1 MTLAQRH
8 IVLGAISLIFLT
20 TGILKLLGSPLEV
33 VQFIHW
39 GFPIWFMYLTGVINI
54 AAAIGLQ
61 TKRFFSLSVSVLI
74 ILLSLAI
81 LSILIHHD
89 GLAALLQPLVLS
101 AVMLFTFNKNW
112 NNFRK

>member
-8 IVLGAISLIFLT
+8 IVPGAISLIFLT

-39 GFPIWFMYLTGVINI
+39 GFPIWFMYATGIINI
-54 AAAIGLQ
+54 LAAIGLQ
-61 TKRFFSLSVSVLI
+61 TKRFFKLSATLLLV
-74 ILLSLAI
+74 LLSLAI

-89 GLAALLQPLVLS
+89 GLAALLQPLVL
-101 AVMLFTFNKNW
+101 AGVLFVIY
-112 NNFRK
+112 

>member
-39 GFPIWFMYLTGVINI
+39 GFPIWFMYATGIINI
-54 AAAIGLQ
+54 LAAIGLQ
-61 TKRFFSLSVSVLI
+61 TKRFFKLSATLLLV
-74 ILLSLAI
+74 LLSLAI

-89 GLAALLQPLVLS
+89 GLAALLQPLVL
-101 AVMLFTFNKNW
+101 AGVLFVTY
-112 NNFRK
+112 

>member
-1 MTLAQRH
+1 MTLMQRKF
-8 IVLGAISLIFLT
+8 ILATISLIFLT

-61 TKRFFSLSVSVLI
+61 TKRFFKLSATLLL

-81 LSILIHHD
+81 ISVLIHHD
-89 GLAALLQPLVLS
+89 GLAALLQPLILVITLG
-101 AVMLFTFNKNW
+101 LTLIY
-112 NNFRK
+112 